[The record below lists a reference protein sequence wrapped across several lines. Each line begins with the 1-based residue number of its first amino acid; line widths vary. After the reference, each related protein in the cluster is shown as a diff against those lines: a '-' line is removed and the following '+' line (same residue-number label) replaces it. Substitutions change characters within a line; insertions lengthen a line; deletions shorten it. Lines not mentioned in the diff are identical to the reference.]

1 MNGHWPTKWVLAGI
15 SFNIKFKLT
24 RLRYL
29 IPRCNQLSD
38 QSVTLVAPQP
48 SLLVHDT
55 STSGCRDCG
64 SRLRV
69 PPVSVDPAPRSQ
81 RFCTHGPPS
90 PPYTCWVTRVTC
102 CVQAPSTSVRS
113 APEWIRGSGWA
124 LTPPGATTS
133 LLWRHGTLFWPAL
146 ACRPHGAKSAT
157 TRGNA
162 STRGWRSATSG
173 LRPGPTCLRSGPSS
187 ESPGFASR
195 RPQLALC
202 A

>member
-1 MNGHWPTKWVLAGI
+1 MGH
-15 SFNIKFKLT
+15 
-24 RLRYL
+24 
-29 IPRCNQLSD
+29 LSCA
-38 QSVTLVAPQP
+38 QTA
-48 SLLVHDT
+48 LLVHDP

-69 PPVSVDPAPRSQ
+69 PLVSVDSAPGSQ

-133 LLWRHGTLFWPAL
+133 SLWRHGTPFWPAL

-187 ESPGFASR
+187 GSPGFASR